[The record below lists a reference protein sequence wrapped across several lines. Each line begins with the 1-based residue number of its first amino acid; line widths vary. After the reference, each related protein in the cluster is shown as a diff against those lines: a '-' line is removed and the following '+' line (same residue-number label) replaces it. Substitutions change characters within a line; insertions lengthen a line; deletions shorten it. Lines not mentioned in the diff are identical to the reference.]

1 MDIQKILTK
10 LRITELNEMQQY
22 AAEAITGS
30 DGDVVLL
37 SPTGTG
43 KTLAYLLPL
52 VQLIEANEQRSSH
65 CNATL
70 SKRERHTLEERM
82 DNGQWSMV
90 NGQWPS
96 ALVIT
101 PGRELALQSDTVLKS
116 MGCGLRSMACY
127 GGRPAMDE
135 HRVLKE
141 VRPHIVFGT
150 PGRLNDHI
158 DKENISRY
166 QIRYLVID
174 EFDKCLEMGFHAE
187 MAKLIKSLPALQ
199 RRILLSA
206 TNAEQIPQFVNMS
219 KKGTLIDFLPHP
231 DEMGDG
237 QSSTVND
244 RVTLHEVR
252 SPQKDK
258 LETLRQ
264 LLLSLGDESSIVFL
278 NYRDSVERVNSYLR
292 EQGFTT
298 SYFHGGLE
306 QRQREDMLYKFSN
319 GSANILVSTDL
330 ASRGLDIPDIQ
341 NIIHYH
347 LPESEEGYIHRV
359 GRTARWDATGRT
371 FFILNS
377 EEHIPEYVK
386 GDVLVE
392 GGRWKV
398 EGEYSNPTLLSQD
411 TSPSTLH
418 LPPSTPQ
425 KPVPPKNAT
434 LYIGKGKKDKI
445 SKGDIVGF
453 LCKKGGLELSDI
465 GRIDVKDRYAYAA
478 VKREKLKQTLH
489 LVQGQ
494 KIKGIKTI
502 VEEVH

>member
-10 LRITELNEMQQY
+10 LRITELNEMQQH
-22 AAEAITGS
+22 AAEAISDS

-52 VQLIEANEQRSSH
+52 VQQIDAMKDELQ
-65 CNATL
+65 
-70 SKRERHTLEERM
+70 
-82 DNGQWSMV
+82 
-90 NGQWPS
+90 

-101 PGRELALQSDTVLKS
+101 PGRELALQSDNVLKN

-127 GGRPAMDE
+127 GGRPTMDE

-141 VRPHIVFGT
+141 VRPHIIFGT
-150 PGRLNDHI
+150 PGRLNDHL
-158 DKENISRY
+158 DKENIQRY
-166 QIRYLVID
+166 GIRWLVID

-187 MAKLIKSLPALQ
+187 MQKLIKSLPGLE

-206 TNAEQIPQFVNMS
+206 TNAEQIPQFVNMA
-219 KKGTLIDFLPHP
+219 KKGTLIDFLP
-231 DEMGDG
+231 EEE
-237 QSSTVND
+237 QTSE
-244 RVTLHEVR
+244 RVTLYEVR

-258 LETLRQ
+258 LETLKQ
-264 LLLSLGDESSIVFL
+264 LLLGFGDESSIVFL
-278 NYRDSVERVNSYLR
+278 NYRNAVERVSDYLK
-292 EQGFTT
+292 EQGFTI
-298 SYFHGGLE
+298 SCFHGGLD
-306 QRQREDMLYKFSN
+306 QRQREDQLYRFSN
-319 GSANILVSTDL
+319 GSANILVATDL

-347 LPESEEGYIHRV
+347 LPESEDGYIHRV
-359 GRTARWDATGRT
+359 GRTARWDASGRT

-377 EEHIPEYVK
+377 EESIPEYVE
-386 GDVLVE
+386 GDVVLYAE
-392 GGRWKV
+392 AMPQHT
-398 EGEYSNPTLLSQD
+398 EPA
-411 TSPSTLH
+411 
-418 LPPSTPQ
+418 LPRMS
-425 KPVPPKNAT
+425 T

-453 LCKKGGLELSDI
+453 LCKIGGLEPTDI
-465 GRIDVKDRYAYAA
+465 GRIDVKDRYAYVA
-478 VKREKLKQTLH
+478 VRREKLKQTLH

-502 VEEVH
+502 VEEVR